1 MPRPKDDVLRTGT
14 VTVEEGD
21 RVYTAEYAET
31 QGGRTTQLGGMTEE
45 QASPDAAP

>member
-21 RVYTAEYAET
+21 RVYTAEYEV
-31 QGGRTTQLGGMTEE
+31 LKGGMLRLKGAGPRSSEE
-45 QASPDAAP
+45 